1 MTDDELDELI
11 SKSLAGEADEREKSL
26 IKELLRES
34 DDNTLTYN
42 KIREYWNAGVS
53 LDQSFSEAVA
63 RKAFADIGKE
73 HRRLERRSIALNFW
87 RAAAAV
93 LLLITTGMA
102 LYFGTHPSR
111 TYTYYATQNNIANYT
126 LDDGTHVKLNQHSA
140 IAFADNYGK
149 KKRIVELQGE
159 AFFDVTR
166 DRQKQFTVKTQ
177 DTETKVL
184 GTQFN
189 VRSDEDAKQVTVTL
203 VKGSVRFEAANFQQ
217 TLKPNEELVYD
228 ATTGKYDKQKT
239 DIQYNTAWTEGRYFY
254 QDIPF
259 GELLKK
265 LEHIYSV
272 KIELHDATLQGRS
285 ITTSLMTNSTVT
297 ETLEAL
303 QDKLRFSYKEENG
316 TVTITKK

>member
-26 IKELLRES
+26 IKEFLRES

-63 RKAFADIGKE
+63 RKAFAEIGKE
-73 HRRLERRSIALNFW
+73 HRRIERRCIALNFW

-102 LYFGTHPSR
+102 LYFGTHPAR

-184 GTQFN
+184 GTRFN

-203 VKGSVRFEAANFQQ
+203 VKGSVRFEAANCQQ
-217 TLKPNEELVYD
+217 TLKPNEELVYN

-285 ITTSLMTNSTVT
+285 ITTSLMTSSTVT

-303 QDKLRFSYKEENG
+303 QDKLRFRYKEENG